1 MPKSPGYGAGKTNFG
16 ICSSLRR
23 ITVYMWLCAPL
34 FVFSFPYSPITPLFF
49 FFLVKLVL
57 LCGFYTWS
65 KVLVLA
71 LQCSVHEMGETTL
84 CCARKGPVPFPC
96 LWSLV
101 FEREVGCPE
110 RGTHRCLITCSV
122 CDLCVFKVLGVAL

>member
-1 MPKSPGYGAGKTNFG
+1 MLIPQKNNCVYVVVCTF
-16 ICSSLRR
+16 ICVFISLL
-23 ITVYMWLCAPL
+23 TYYP
-34 FVFSFPYSPITPLFF
+34 SFF

-71 LQCSVHEMGETTL
+71 LQCSVHERGETTL

-101 FEREVGCPE
+101 FEREVECPE